1 MMSAVP
7 ELSDHAE
14 ALAEVIAARE
24 AGEHERARELVL
36 RLVERA
42 PDDVHVAYQA
52 AWVHDLLGLE
62 QDAVPH
68 YVRAL
73 ARAGLS
79 PRDRR
84 DALLGLGSTYRTLGR
99 YQEAVATLEQGVA
112 EFPDHRPLRV
122 FLAMAHH
129 NAGRSKQAVESL
141 LTLLVETTS
150 DPDIAGYQ
158 RAIALYA
165 EDLDRTWTSA

>member
-1 MMSAVP
+1 MSEP
-7 ELSDHAE
+7 SPHAE
-14 ALAEVIAARE
+14 ALAEVIAARQ
-24 AGEHERARELVL
+24 AGDPERARDLVL

-62 QDAVPH
+62 ADAVPH

-73 ARAGLS
+73 ARPGL
-79 PRDRR
+79 PAEDRR
-84 DALLGLGSTYRTLGR
+84 GALLGLGSTYRTLGR
-99 YQEAVATLEQGVA
+99 YPEAVATLEQGVA
-112 EFPDHRPLRV
+112 EFPEHRPLRV
-122 FLAMAHH
+122 FLAMAQH

-150 DPDIAGYQ
+150 DPEIAGYQ
-158 RAIALYA
+158 QAIARYA
-165 EDLDRTWTSA
+165 EDLDRTWPSS